1 MKKTTISLS
10 AGFCGREPSSFG
22 IWAVFLARITFAP
35 TGSWIRPLAARVC
48 WTMRVASM
56 STAGSRATLR
66 GRRRTRKVWMDA
78 PSRSQVE
85 SEKSS
90 RMKAENEPREVGI
103 AASVCWELED
113 RGSILICGMHW
124 IRSVMVQVKVKVAQ
138 SGLW

>member
-1 MKKTTISLS
+1 
-10 AGFCGREPSSFG
+10 
-22 IWAVFLARITFAP
+22 
-35 TGSWIRPLAARVC
+35 
-48 WTMRVASM
+48 
-56 STAGSRATLR
+56 
-66 GRRRTRKVWMDA
+66 MDA

-113 RGSILICGMHW
+113 RGSILIYGMHW
-124 IRSVMVQVKVKVAQ
+124 IRSVMVQAKVKVAQ